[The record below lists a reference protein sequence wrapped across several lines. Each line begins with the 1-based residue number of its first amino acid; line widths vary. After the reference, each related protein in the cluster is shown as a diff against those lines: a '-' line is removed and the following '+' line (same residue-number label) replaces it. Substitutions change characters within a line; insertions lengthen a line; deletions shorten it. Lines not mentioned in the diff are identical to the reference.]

1 VGFFICFSSFLVTNS
16 SFVLLRSSDT
26 NYGINMICISINQ
39 ESRRLALVDMLNA
52 ARQCDLLEV
61 RLDRFGKAPE
71 VGELLAAKPKPVIM
85 CCRRAQDG
93 GNWDGGE
100 EERLALLRQC
110 IISKADYVEIE
121 LDVADQIRRFPPSQR
136 VISYTNLQETPS
148 DIADIYAE
156 AQTKNPDVIKLVTL
170 ARTPEEAWPLVQI
183 LGKARVPT
191 VVVGLGKPGIMLSIL
206 GKKIGAPWTYAA
218 LERGMEAYPGQ
229 ATVSDLIDVYH
240 YGSIEKGTRLI
251 GVTGFGEREV
261 ITTAVQNSIM
271 ANLQLPARCLPLG
284 VGNVKL
290 FRKVMEAVK
299 LAGAIV
305 DQENQQAVAE
315 IATELHSAAKQVGAV
330 DVLVHKGEAWH
341 GFNTYVPAL
350 LEGLTQTLKAKM
362 ESDNP
367 IKGRMV
373 VLVGLTPPGR
383 ALAAEIQRQGA
394 SVILASH
401 QKKAGQQ
408 AAQELGCR
416 FIQFEALYSTMHD
429 VLIVCEE
436 EKDPVPGRS
445 VGVHAGYLKKGMTVM
460 DLTAMTRRSEFLEQA
475 AQRGT
480 LVVEPRQ
487 VLLSQLEAQCKLLT
501 GKHVRREVIDTA
513 VPEQFAEE

>member
-1 VGFFICFSSFLVTNS
+1 
-16 SFVLLRSSDT
+16 
-26 NYGINMICISINQ
+26 MICISINQ

-61 RLDRFGKAPE
+61 RLDRFGRAPE
-71 VGELLAAKPKPVIM
+71 LGELLAAKPKPVIM
-85 CCRRAQDG
+85 SCRRARDG
-93 GNWDGGE
+93 GNWEGGE

-121 LDVADQIRRFPPSQR
+121 LDVADQIRRFPPSRR
-136 VISYTNLQETPS
+136 VISYTNLQETPA

-191 VVVGLGKPGIMLSIL
+191 VVVGLGKPGVMLSVL
-206 GKKIGAPWTYAA
+206 GRKIGAPWTYAA

-229 ATVSDLIDVYH
+229 ATVSDLNDIYH

-261 ITTAVQNSIM
+261 ITTAVLNAVM
-271 ANLQLPARCLPLG
+271 AHLQLPARCLPLG

-305 DQENQQAVAE
+305 DQEHQHAVVE

-330 DVLVHKGEAWH
+330 DVLMHKGEVWH
-341 GFNTYVPAL
+341 GFNTFVPTL
-350 LEGLTQTLKAKM
+350 IEGLTRTLKAKM
-362 ESDNP
+362 ENDDP
-367 IKGRMV
+367 IKGRMM
-373 VLVGLTPPGR
+373 VLVGLTAAAR
-383 ALAAEIQRQGA
+383 ALAAELQRQGG

-408 AAQELGCR
+408 LAQELGCR

-429 VLIVCEE
+429 VLIVCAE
-436 EKDPVPGRS
+436 EKDEVPGRT

-460 DLTAMTRRSEFLEQA
+460 DLTATSRRSDFLQQA
-475 AQRGT
+475 ADRGA

-487 VLLSQLEAQCKLLT
+487 LLLAQLELQCRLLT
-501 GKHVRREVIDTA
+501 GKQVPREVIDKA
-513 VPEQFAEE
+513 VPETFAEE